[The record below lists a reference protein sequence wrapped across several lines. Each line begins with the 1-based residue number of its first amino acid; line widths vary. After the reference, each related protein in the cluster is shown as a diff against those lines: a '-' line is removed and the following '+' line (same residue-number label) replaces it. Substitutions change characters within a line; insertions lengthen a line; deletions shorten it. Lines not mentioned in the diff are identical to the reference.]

1 MSIMIT
7 SLNSFQWFSVPLLS
21 EALGVLT
28 AHISLTRE
36 EKRKPVE
43 PGCFEYAIPS
53 FPITRVTS
61 DYSARSRSGTEMF
74 RLQSWLVS
82 LVWTLVI
89 GKDGIACSKHPG
101 STGFLFSSLVNEMWA
116 VSTPSASLRRGTE
129 NHWKHSMSD
138 FQLTRLNGQF
148 CPIR

>member
-1 MSIMIT
+1 MIT

-28 AHISLTRE
+28 AYISLTRE

-43 PGCFEYAIPS
+43 LGCFEHAIPS
-53 FPITRVTS
+53 FPMR
-61 DYSARSRSGTEMF
+61 F
-74 RLQSWLVS
+74 
-82 LVWTLVI
+82 
-89 GKDGIACSKHPG
+89 SKKGDRKP
-101 STGFLFSSLVNEMWA
+101 LEI
-116 VSTPSASLRRGTE
+116 
-129 NHWKHSMSD
+129 KHSMSD